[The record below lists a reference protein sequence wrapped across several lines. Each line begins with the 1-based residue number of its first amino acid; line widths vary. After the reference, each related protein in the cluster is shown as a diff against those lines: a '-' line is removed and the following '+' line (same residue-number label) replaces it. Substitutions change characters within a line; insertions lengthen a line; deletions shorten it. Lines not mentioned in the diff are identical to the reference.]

1 MTAPAD
7 FSPLEY
13 KLYGRQMI
21 LPELGQ
27 AGQQKLKD
35 ARVAVIGAG
44 GLGAPA
50 LLYLAGAGVGTVVL
64 IDDDEVEISNLHR
77 QVIHSFARVGTP
89 KADSAAQTMRELNPT
104 MTVQVIKERL
114 TDANADSLLQGATV
128 LVDGSD
134 NFATRYTASR
144 AAARAGIPHVWG
156 AILGFDAQMSVFW
169 HGQAPVYEDLYPVEP
184 APGSV
189 PNCATAGVIGALA
202 GVVGTSMAMETIK
215 IITGVGQPLTGQ
227 VGYYTGLTG
236 RWEYI
241 PLVASPRSSEKTTQA
256 LAKAFESKL
265 DEKRVLGEPQ
275 SLTANSSH
283 GIFSATAQNPKNPSD
298 MPNIF
303 RVVESS
309 PYGLDITFD
318 DYFDSGD
325 FTGVPLIDVR
335 EPHEFEAL
343 SIPGALNLPLSV
355 IESVGENRGF
365 GKEIER
371 VLPEKQAAYALYCA
385 AGVRSRTAA
394 QKLLAQGYGN
404 LYSLEGGI
412 SAWLAR

>member
-35 ARVAVIGAG
+35 ARVVVIGAG

-50 LLYLAGAGVGTVVL
+50 LLYLAGAGVGTVAL

-104 MTVQVIKERL
+104 ITVQVIKERL
-114 TDANADSLLQGATV
+114 TDANADRLLEGATV

-144 AAARAGIPHVWG
+144 SAARAGIPHVWG

-169 HGQAPVYEDLYPVEP
+169 HGQAPIYEDLYPVEP

-189 PNCATAGVIGALA
+189 PNCAIAGVIGALA

-215 IITGVGQPLTGQ
+215 LITGVGQPLTGQ

-241 PLVASPRSSEKTTQA
+241 PLVASPRDAPKDTSTPAPGERGKNEGSQGDLQYHSHDTSKQA
-256 LAKAFESKL
+256 SQHPE
-265 DEKRVLGEPQ
+265 
-275 SLTANSSH
+275 
-283 GIFSATAQNPKNPSD
+283 NPSD
-298 MPNIF
+298 ISNTF
-303 RVVESS
+303 RVGEAS

-335 EPHEFEAL
+335 EPHEFETL

-355 IESVGENRGF
+355 IEAVGENRDF
-365 GKEIER
+365 SKEVER
-371 VLPEKQAAYALYCA
+371 VLTEKQAAYALYCA

>member
-35 ARVAVIGAG
+35 AKVAVIGAG

-77 QVIHSFARVGTP
+77 QVIHSFARVGTA

-104 MTVQVIKERL
+104 IRVQVFKERL

-128 LVDGSD
+128 LMDGSD
-134 NFATRYTASR
+134 NFATRYAASR

-169 HGQAPVYEDLYPVEP
+169 RDQAPVYEDLYPVEP

-215 IITGVGQPLTGQ
+215 LITGVGQPLTGQ

-241 PLVASPRSSEKTTQA
+241 PLVALPREPAKASKAPEPKLDKRPTLDEPQNATQGLVRDASQTTTQ
-256 LAKAFESKL
+256 
-265 DEKRVLGEPQ
+265 Q
-275 SLTANSSH
+275 
-283 GIFSATAQNPKNPSD
+283 PKNLSD
-298 MPNIF
+298 ISNIF
-303 RVVESS
+303 RVGEAS

-325 FTGVPLIDVR
+325 FAGVPLIDVR

-343 SIPGALNLPLSV
+343 SIPGAINLPLSV
-355 IESVGENRGF
+355 IESVGENRSIDQ
-365 GKEIER
+365 EIER
-371 VLPEKQAAYALYCA
+371 VLLEKQAAYALYCA

-394 QKLLAQGYGN
+394 QKLLTLGYGN
-404 LYSLEGGI
+404 LYSLEGGL